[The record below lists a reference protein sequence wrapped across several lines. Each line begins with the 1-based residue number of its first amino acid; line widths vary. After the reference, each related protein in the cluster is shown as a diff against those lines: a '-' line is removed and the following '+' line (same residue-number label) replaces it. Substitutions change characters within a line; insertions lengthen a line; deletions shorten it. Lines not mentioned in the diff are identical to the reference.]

1 MKNSAKNLFP
11 KIHQLIQELDLKSL
25 SKDRELLLQPLIEFI
40 QAKRSAHQEIRLNF
54 ICTHNSRRSHLSQ
67 IWAQAMASYYDIAKV
82 QCYSAGTE
90 ATAIYPMVIETLMHQ
105 GFQIDKLTDGDNPF
119 YAIKNSKNSLPIIG
133 FSKQINNVFNP
144 ESEFAAIMT
153 CDAAYESC
161 PFVAGAEKRF
171 PITFEDPKLFDNG
184 PQQQLK
190 YRESSLQIASD
201 MNYIFSNIN

>member
-1 MKNSAKNLFP
+1 MNSTKNLFP
-11 KIHQLIQELDLKSL
+11 NIHQLIQELDPKSL
-25 SKDRELLLQPLIEFI
+25 SQDRQLLLQPLIEFI
-40 QAKRSAHQEIRLNF
+40 QAKRNAQQEIRLNF

-67 IWAQAMASYYDIAKV
+67 IWAQAMASFYDIAKV

-90 ATAIYPMVIETLMHQ
+90 ATAIYPLIIETLIHQ
-105 GFQIDKLTDGDNPF
+105 GFQIDKLTDGINPL
-119 YAIKNSKNSLPIIG
+119 YAIKTSINSLPIIG
-133 FSKQINNVFNP
+133 FSKQINNTFNP

-171 PITFEDPKLFDNG
+171 PITFEDPKLFDNS

-190 YRESSLQIASD
+190 YHESSLQIAGD
-201 MNYIFSNIN
+201 MNYVFSNLN